1 MKRFAALALCLA
13 ILAIAPVATFAQDG
27 DSTDLETYTVR
38 AGDNLYR
45 IAIRFDTTVSAIAA
59 ENGITDFTRVFVGQQ
74 LRIPG
79 TTAAPSTPDATA
91 TEEAGG
97 TGGPTNQETGTYTV
111 VRGDTLN
118 NIARRF
124 GTTFTAI
131 AQANNL
137 ANPNLIFPGQV
148 LTIPGTTP
156 GETTGTSAPAD
167 PPADT
172 PTDGGSGS
180 TGGQYTVVPGDTLN
194 AIARRFGTST
204 TAIAQANGITN
215 PNLIF
220 VGQVLNVPGAGTST
234 PVVDSGDAT
243 TGGTTTGGDTSSGT
257 TTGSTAPPQPSNVA
271 GGFELGGQAITF
283 AYPDLM
289 RGTGMSWVKIQW
301 TYRLGEPALVV
312 EDVIRNAHNRG
323 FKLLLSIKGDPGE
336 LAANPDEYYREYASF
351 VGSVAEL
358 APDGRSVEGIQIWNE
373 MNIDREW
380 PSGLI
385 SGANYTNML
394 RQSYQNIKAKNSSV
408 LVVSGSPAPTGFFQS
423 CTTAG
428 CNDNAFIRDMAN
440 AGASQ
445 FLDCVG
451 LHYNEGVV
459 PPTANSGDPRGNS
472 TYYTRYYNGM
482 VSLYSSTFPGK
493 PLCFTEIGYLSPE
506 GYGPLPPGFE
516 WAANTTVAQQAEYLA
531 GAATLARNSG
541 RVRLFIVWN
550 VDATQY
556 SPDPQAGYAI
566 VRPDQTCPAC
576 NALRD
581 ALQ

>member
-1 MKRFAALALCLA
+1 MMKRFAALAICFA
-13 ILAIAPVATFAQDG
+13 ILALAPVAVFAQEA
-27 DSTDLETYTVR
+27 DSTDLETYTVQP
-38 AGDNLYR
+38 GDNLYR
-45 IAIRFDTTVSAIAA
+45 IAIRFDSTVSAIAA
-59 ENGITDFTRVFVGQQ
+59 ENGITDFTRIFVGQQ

-79 TTAAPSTPDATA
+79 TTATVDVPDAPDATA
-91 TEEAGG
+91 TEEPGG
-97 TGGPTNQETGTYTV
+97 TGGPNNQETGTYTV

-148 LTIPGTTP
+148 LTIPGTTAADTGSGTTT
-156 GETTGTSAPAD
+156 GETV
-167 PPADT
+167 DT
-172 PTDGGSGS
+172 PVTDTGSGS

-194 AIARRFGTST
+194 AIARRFNTST

-220 VGQVLNVPGAGTST
+220 VGQVLNVPGGTGT
-234 PVVDSGDAT
+234 AAPIVDSGSS
-243 TGGTTTGGDTSSGT
+243 TTGGDTTGGG

-271 GGFELGGQAITF
+271 GGFELGGQVITF

-323 FKLLLSIKGDPGE
+323 FKVLLSIKGDPGE

-394 RQSYQNIKAKNSSV
+394 RQAYQNIKSKNSSV

-459 PPTANSGDPRGNS
+459 PPTSNSGDPRGNS

-531 GAATLARNSG
+531 SAATLARNSG

-550 VDATQY
+550 VDGEQY

-576 NALRD
+576 NALRN